1 LPSVKEAFARLFL
14 WQLQHKRIEQ
24 ELQNA
29 RTLSDKRREADHR
42 RALKYNEKNWR
53 RARMS
58 LANARARTI
67 GKSVT
72 ILIPPERHDDLSM
85 PTYTKPPQN
94 HIKALPEPHRN
105 ITTTTLRPPSTLQRF
120 AGCTGQVSLTK

>member
-1 LPSVKEAFARLFL
+1 VLAIHCSAS
-14 WQLQHKRIEQ
+14 QRIEQ

-42 RALKYNEKNWR
+42 RALKNNGKNWR

-58 LANARARTI
+58 LANAGARTI

-72 ILIPPERHDDLSM
+72 ILIPPERHDDLSI
-85 PTYTKPPQN
+85 PTYTKPSQNHIKTISKPYQN

-105 ITTTTLRPPSTLQRF
+105 ITTNP
-120 AGCTGQVSLTK
+120 

>member
-1 LPSVKEAFARLFL
+1 LLGFFSSN
-14 WQLQHKRIEQ
+14 WQHKRIEQ

-42 RALKYNEKNWR
+42 RALKNNGKNWR

-72 ILIPPERHDDLSM
+72 ILIPPDGMMTFRCQRTPNHHKTISKH
-85 PTYTKPPQN
+85 YQN
-94 HIKALPEPHRN
+94 HIETSPQ
-105 ITTTTLRPPSTLQRF
+105 PP
-120 AGCTGQVSLTK
+120 